1 ATSAS
6 RRPGFRER
14 SARQYSSDTAATLP
28 GTRDSLRAVAAET
41 AHRSDASPALGLDV
55 RLDAPLPETL
65 AVGAGTAL
73 FVCGTCF
80 APGGRVSTLSLLVDG
95 EEQSLLAH

>member
-1 ATSAS
+1 M
-6 RRPGFRER
+6 
-14 SARQYSSDTAATLP
+14 
-28 GTRDSLRAVAAET
+28 AAET

-80 APGGRVSTLSLLVDG
+80 APGGRVSALTLVVDG
-95 EEQSLLAH
+95 EEQPLLAHGMPRLDLLQAEDDPAAYRAGFWGFARIGPRGST